1 MDAQVALG
9 HLDAAGDTAAVLT
22 ELAASTKSRRHR
34 GEALFATGKVAAARS
49 SPTPPSCCEPPPGP
63 WPSRFRPC
71 RSAGHGWHWP
81 GRSRSRTVRAVTEA
95 RAALAAFE
103 RMGAGPDADGA
114 AAFLRDLGVRGRT
127 GPKLHERLTLR
138 EVEVLRLVSQGLS
151 NHEIADRLFISDKTA
166 GHHVSNILT
175 KLDLR
180 SRTEAAAYAAV
191 HLPREPAPR

>member
-1 MDAQVALG
+1 
-9 HLDAAGDTAAVLT
+9 
-22 ELAASTKSRRHR
+22 
-34 GEALFATGKVAAARS
+34 AARALAEPV
-49 SPTPPSCCEPPPGP
+49 PTLQE
-63 WPSRFRPC
+63 C
-71 RSAGHGWHWP
+71 RA
-81 GRSRSRTVRAVTEA
+81 RMALARTVAESDRPRAVTEA

-151 NHEIADRLFISDKTA
+151 NHEIAVRLFISDKTA

-191 HLPREPAPR
+191 NLPPEPAPR